1 MGRRCQAVHSRSA
14 IHERWSHVRYDMGR
28 TTDVVAT
35 IRPIHES
42 GRKNKRTIRPAIAIE
57 TSPFI
62 YQFAVVYSVFTYSMI
77 SVSKIY
83 NL

>member
-1 MGRRCQAVHSRSA
+1 VFRGA
-14 IHERWSHVRYDMGR
+14 IHERWSHVRYDIGR

-35 IRPIHES
+35 IWPIHES
-42 GRKNKRTIRPAIAIE
+42 GRKNKRNRTYYTTSKAIE

-62 YQFAVVYSVFTYSMI
+62 YRFAVLYSVFTYSMI